1 MTSVSKSRFQK
12 IYVPILIEQLFMM
25 LMGQAD
31 VIMLSAYDTKAIA
44 VSGISTQILT
54 LLTFVITI
62 VHVGVSIRLVHQK
75 ERDMTAIKSELY
87 HSLTLNLVLSA
98 FLGITALICYRW
110 ILMLMQVSQDIFEL
124 TYQFGVILLLGFA
137 ITTAQMLVSTIL
149 RILYMANIAAKIT
162 VGINIINIILS
173 CCILFVFT
181 DYVGNPI
188 LAVAVATLMSRL
200 LGLLYGGYYLIKKY
214 KPQAKF
220 LKLNMFMT
228 KKVILLGL
236 PGAGEQISYNV
247 AQTITTAFIA
257 VLGTE
262 VLAAKSLTVAIS
274 NVSFC
279 VAMAYSLASQIYLG
293 KLIARRKFN
302 VLHRSVYKGLAI
314 NVLRSAVIMVSVVG
328 VFYSLGRYIS
338 GDDSVY
344 HLTLSYLMLF
354 IALEPI
360 RAINNFIVDI
370 LNVAGDVRY
379 PVCVNVITTWCLLIP
394 LSYLTA
400 FVLGWGYIGIIL
412 INIFEEGVR
421 FILIIRRWDKGH
433 WKMKLAQ
440 IGVHLHV

>member
-236 PGAGEQISYNV
+236 PGAGEQISYNF

-279 VAMAYSLASQIYLG
+279 VAMAYS
-293 KLIARRKFN
+293 
-302 VLHRSVYKGLAI
+302 
-314 NVLRSAVIMVSVVG
+314 
-328 VFYSLGRYIS
+328 
-338 GDDSVY
+338 
-344 HLTLSYLMLF
+344 
-354 IALEPI
+354 
-360 RAINNFIVDI
+360 
-370 LNVAGDVRY
+370 
-379 PVCVNVITTWCLLIP
+379 
-394 LSYLTA
+394 
-400 FVLGWGYIGIIL
+400 
-412 INIFEEGVR
+412 
-421 FILIIRRWDKGH
+421 
-433 WKMKLAQ
+433 
-440 IGVHLHV
+440 